1 MTTAPARSAAQAQ
14 AQAAAQP
21 GRMNLWRLEWLR
33 LTRTPRAIA
42 VCAVFLF
49 IGFIEPVATKYENDL
64 IGRLGHGARVS
75 LPPPTPADGL
85 NSYVTEITLVGLIV
99 VVALAAGAFCF
110 DTRHGVATFLR
121 TRVNDMWQ
129 LVVPRFAVSAGAAA
143 VAYVL
148 GTLCAWYETQV
159 LIGSLRFGAV
169 VGGMV
174 CGTVYV
180 VFAVAL
186 TALAASLVRSVVGTI
201 ATALAFLVVLPIAS
215 VLHAISDWL
224 PSALV
229 NGPVALANGTQH
241 LSHFVPSLTVSVAV
255 SAAAL
260 TVAERR
266 LRAREI

>member
-1 MTTAPARSAAQAQ
+1 
-14 AQAAAQP
+14 
-21 GRMNLWRLEWLR
+21 MNLWRLEWLR

-64 IGRLGHGARVS
+64 IGHLGHAARIS

-99 VVALAAGAFCF
+99 VVAVAAGALCF
-110 DTRHGVATFLR
+110 DTRHGISTFLR
-121 TRVNDMWQ
+121 TRVNGMWQ
-129 LVVPRFAVSAGAAA
+129 LVLPRFAVSAGAAT

-148 GTLCAWYETQV
+148 GTLGAWYETQV
-159 LIGSLRFGAV
+159 LLGSLRAGPV
-169 VGGMV
+169 IGGML
-174 CGTVYV
+174 CGAMYLT
-180 VFAVAL
+180 FALAL

-201 ATALAFLVVLPIAS
+201 ATALAILVVLPIAS
-215 VLHAISDWL
+215 VLHVIANWL

-229 NGPVALANGTQH
+229 NGPVDLANGTQH
-241 LSHFVPSLTVSVAV
+241 LSHFVPSLTVSIAA

-260 TVAERR
+260 MLAVRR